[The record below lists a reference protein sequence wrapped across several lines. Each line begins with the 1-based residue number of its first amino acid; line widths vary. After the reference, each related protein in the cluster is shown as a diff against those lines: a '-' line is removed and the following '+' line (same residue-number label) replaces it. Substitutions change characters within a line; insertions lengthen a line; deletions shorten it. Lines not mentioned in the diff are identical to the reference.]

1 MEELPPRPASAL
13 LSDAIQALSD
23 LVRGE
28 IALAKAEMTDKF
40 RQAGAGVGLVVAGAV
55 VGLVA
60 LNTLAGAAVAGL
72 VAQGIAPGWAGL
84 IVAAGA
90 AVLALVLIGL
100 GRKALSPGNLMPRR
114 TARNVRRDAT
124 TVKETLN
131 HDTSH

>member
-1 MEELPPRPASAL
+1 MDQLPPRPAGAL

-28 IALAKAEMTDKF
+28 IALAKAEMTDKL
-40 RQAGAGVGLVVAGAV
+40 RQAGAGIGLVVAGAV
-55 VGLVA
+55 VGVVA

-72 VAQGIAPGWAGL
+72 VAQGIAPGWAAL
-84 IVAAGA
+84 IVAVVAGL
-90 AVLALVLIGL
+90 LALVLIGV
-100 GRKALSPGNLMPRR
+100 GRRALSPENLMPRR